1 MSTSGKMKM
10 LPVWFWVGIVLI
22 VYGLI
27 IIGSGI
33 YYIFNPSNTALSHL
47 HPSLWWGG
55 IMLVGGII
63 FLSIGKRG

>member
-22 VYGLI
+22 TYGLI

-33 YYIFNPSNTALSHL
+33 YYIFHPPDTALPHL

-55 IMLVGGII
+55 IMLTGGII
-63 FLSIGKRG
+63 FLFIGKRG

>member
-22 VYGLI
+22 VYGII
-27 IIGSGI
+27 IIGCGI
-33 YYIFNPSNTALSHL
+33 YYLFHPSNTALSHL

-55 IMLVGGII
+55 IMFGGGII
-63 FLSIGKRG
+63 LLLIGKRG

>member
-1 MSTSGKMKM
+1 MKM

-33 YYIFNPSNTALSHL
+33 YYVLHPPNTALSHL

-55 IMLVGGII
+55 IMCASGII
-63 FLSIGKRG
+63 FLIMGKRG